1 MLWFIT
7 FSEKHLNITPVSNET
22 AGYEMLKKWIEEKS
36 KCIDEMVVRVRVDH
50 ALSINS
56 SNATTS
62 HAALYPC
69 EKITLNTAV
78 SDGILS
84 ASTDANTK
92 GIDINYTPDD
102 DSKNDE
108 FTKPRIL
115 IKKSEDDDKLLAH
128 IWTDPISDR
137 ADKIEFDN
145 DHFVPIFDDD

>member
-7 FSEKHLNITPVSNET
+7 FSEKHLNITPVSDENT
-22 AGYEMLKKWIEEKS
+22 GYEVLERWIEEKS
-36 KCIDEMVVRVRVDH
+36 KCVDEIVVRARVDH

-56 SNATTS
+56 SAATTS
-62 HAALYPC
+62 HAALYSC
-69 EKITLNTAV
+69 EKITLNAAV

-84 ASTDANTK
+84 ASTDTNAK
-92 GIDINYTPDD
+92 GIDINYIPND

-115 IKKSEDDDKLLAH
+115 IEKSETDDKLQAH